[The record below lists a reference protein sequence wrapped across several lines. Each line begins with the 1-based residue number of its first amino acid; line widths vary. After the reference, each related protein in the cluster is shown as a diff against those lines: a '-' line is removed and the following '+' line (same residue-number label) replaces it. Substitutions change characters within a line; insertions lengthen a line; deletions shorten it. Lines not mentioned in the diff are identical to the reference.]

1 MASFNP
7 DVLASLSAR
16 AAFCR
21 TPTGSATQDSIN
33 QDWLA
38 FATSPNSSD
47 VQEKILVEACGG
59 QHKGG
64 KKLGA
69 DGGLD
74 GVDLEAKPSKSPKTT
89 SAVNITD
96 DSPERLLKD
105 IQNPHKLIVIGRC
118 PGGLSWKWVLL
129 CRASQFNESRYRGLC
144 KSLKHVDLE
153 PFPVTV
159 EEQVKKVEILVP
171 MRATGTYLRSAQL
184 KFADIKE
191 VVAFWVNPEHPLNS
205 KSRAAEDTVIQ
216 RFK

>member
-1 MASFNP
+1 MASFSIAILSS
-7 DVLASLSAR
+7 LAER

-21 TPTGSATQDSIN
+21 IPTGSAIQDSIN

-59 QHKGG
+59 HHKGG

-74 GVDLEAKPSKSPKTT
+74 GVDLEAKPSKATKPT

-105 IQNPHKLIVIGRC
+105 VQNPHKLIVIGRC

-129 CRASQFNESRYRGLC
+129 CRASQFHESRYRGLC
-144 KSLKHVDLE
+144 KSLKHVDPD
-153 PFPVTV
+153 PFPATLD
-159 EEQVKKVEILVP
+159 EQVKKVEALVP
-171 MRATGTYLRSAQL
+171 LRATGTYLRSAQL

-191 VVAFWVNPEHPLNS
+191 VVGFWANPEYPLAP
-205 KSRAAEDTVIQ
+205 KSRSAEDAIIQ